1 MYLEPKR
8 IAYVEDEPDIREL
21 AELALKAVG
30 GFEVDVYASGADALE
45 RLSASPPDIVLLDVM
60 MPEMDGIELF
70 KRLAD
75 LGATASVPV
84 IFMTA
89 KSRPDEIRRLKELGA
104 VGVITKPYDPMTL
117 ADEIRAIVREA
128 A

>member
-1 MYLEPKR
+1 MYLEPQR